1 MRYTASIAATRNEG
15 AADQEFQTGV
25 VIINGAQNK
34 EDAERAA
41 DERCQ
46 ANFPSNKGWV
56 KHRFVVLQIPD
67 EQPTVGKKVSKPVP
81 RELVVCPVFGCL
93 SPALR
98 IVTSSDDAKVW
109 IDTEAKQFGV
119 LVSLTTISPGSYTL
133 YVSEAYDAN
142 DVLAY
147 LNSYNDP
154 APDLA

>member
-1 MRYTASIAATRNEG
+1 MRYAATLSALTKVKG
-15 AADQEFQTGV
+15 KDAFQAKLIIMTGPSDDAQAEEWAMDRCRETFSTTSGWSNHN
-25 VIINGAQNK
+25 VIIL
-34 EDAERAA
+34 R
-41 DERCQ
+41 
-46 ANFPSNKGWV
+46 
-56 KHRFVVLQIPD
+56 IPD
-67 EQPTVGKKVSKPVP
+67 EQPTGGKKVSKPVP

-98 IVTSSDDAKVW
+98 IVTSSDDAKSW

-119 LVSLTTISPGSYTL
+119 LVSLTTMSPGSYTL